1 VRVTSTQ
8 TCLIIII
15 LGDFEFSKM
24 FEESRLRYVRRLV
37 GEGFEGGEG
46 SRGSCLLVFQLAL
59 DMRSRDQLLDVWRQ
73 RGSNLE
79 LIL

>member
-1 VRVTSTQ
+1 MRVTSTQ

-24 FEESRLRYVRRLV
+24 FEESRLRYLRRLV

-46 SRGSCLLVFQLAL
+46 SRGSCLLVFQFSARHEVERSTTRCLAPA
-59 DMRSRDQLLDVWRQ
+59 R
-73 RGSNLE
+73 LE
-79 LIL
+79 P